1 MAWFDENNGICIASD
16 IYWNFERVRSGMDS
30 NVYAFLHYGIQF
42 SAYLNAITFESIS
55 ECIRLKF
62 QYITLKSYKQIKFT
76 TFELNDEI
84 IAKYE
89 LHTRSTYNVGI
100 HKLGSYPNRKIFD
113 NGISYNDWLKKENI
127 KDENM
132 CDHEHD
138 DDMDC
143 ENMHDYEHDGINC
156 DDATTENV
164 ASNSKK
170 FKHMKRV
177 FIYLISQINQ
187 MKEGPVNYWVDH
199 QSVTQHKMVKLV
211 TKSGKVYWLP
221 EKVLKN
227 AVAAIALEQQSNWF
241 YRKNDYEI
249 EILSQKFQYTELHE
263 TILTTFFGQAVCG
276 DNIVRVNDNNN
287 NT

>member
-1 MAWFDENNGICIASD
+1 
-16 IYWNFERVRSGMDS
+16 
-30 NVYAFLHYGIQF
+30 
-42 SAYLNAITFESIS
+42 
-55 ECIRLKF
+55 
-62 QYITLKSYKQIKFT
+62 
-76 TFELNDEI
+76 
-84 IAKYE
+84 
-89 LHTRSTYNVGI
+89 
-100 HKLGSYPNRKIFD
+100 
-113 NGISYNDWLKKENI
+113 
-127 KDENM
+127 
-132 CDHEHD
+132 
-138 DDMDC
+138 
-143 ENMHDYEHDGINC
+143 
-156 DDATTENV
+156 
-164 ASNSKK
+164 
-170 FKHMKRV
+170 
-177 FIYLISQINQ
+177 

-287 NT
+287 NTQLRKKLIIF